1 MTSNKTKGLALA
13 GLAALA
19 SCVSPNA
26 GLEKLAQGQESKAPA
41 PANGS
46 KPSGLDYSVTVRDK
60 YLARIGV
67 IFVDEPVIQ
76 TSLTYS
82 NENIPGLSV
91 NYWENRRLGDG
102 ELTETD
108 LTLRYGASQKDFNWS
123 VKADYVFLDAFTPFR
138 DALEVGVSASTR
150 NLPLTIGGQ
159 FNAITSP
166 DNTRE
171 VGTESIISAR
181 KDLNLGYGLSANVW
195 GDVHFNNHYFT
206 DSDEFSVN
214 NLGAGLNWDVFR
226 DKLLNVSVDAQR
238 QYTIGEEFEDQSLV
252 GVSIGGSVKF

>member
-1 MTSNKTKGLALA
+1 MVGNKTKGIALA

-19 SCVSPNA
+19 SCVSPNS
-26 GLEKLAQGQESKAPA
+26 GLERITQEPSKTPA

-46 KPSGLDYSVTVRDK
+46 KPSGLDYSATIRDK

-67 IFVDEPVIQ
+67 IFADEPVIQ
-76 TSLTYS
+76 TSITYS
-82 NENIPGLSV
+82 NDFFNGLSI
-91 NYWENRRLGDG
+91 NYFENRLLGNG

-138 DALEVGVSASTR
+138 DALEVGVSATTR

-171 VGTESIISAR
+171 VGTESILSAR
-181 KDLNLGYGLSANVW
+181 KDFQLFDRLTANVW
-195 GDVHFNNHYFT
+195 GDVHFNNQYFI
-206 DSDEFSVN
+206 DSDEFSVAN
-214 NLGAGLNWDVFR
+214 AGAGINWNVFGNG
-226 DKLLNVSVDAQR
+226 LLNVSVDAQK
-238 QYTIGEEFEDQSLV
+238 QYTLGDEFENQEV
-252 GVSIGGSVKF
+252 IGASIGGTLKF